1 MLWRIRKF
9 NLKYDTLKSSVS
21 FFLFLI
27 MTKDLMSDKS
37 QHSKVSEN
45 VTIEAIAQKDILN
58 QSKNVAVKILMLRY
72 SLVFILVGLATGLG
86 GGSFVILRY
95 KELSTFRAEFNSAAI
110 QTKRSMTDHILKT
123 YVAAAVIDAVYT
135 GQLNTTEG
143 TVLPYY
149 TMPGFDN
156 IVSGINQ
163 LSKSRITSLSPVVK
177 NTSRLQW
184 EKYAKENVGALQ
196 GPASLRISVN
206 GSWIVADGIFTT
218 DTHGKQSR
226 SPNVVPESQYPNL
239 MFPIWQVS
247 PLKMNAVA
255 VMFDPHAKLG
265 TRMLAIDRALST
277 MQGASTDIV
286 QLVIDSGKYRPST
299 ILYFPVA
306 SSGSIPETIGLI
318 GMAFTWDEIFAHVLP
333 SYLNRLDCVVTTE
346 TTSFT
351 LALVNGAV
359 IIIGTGDLHDPKFD
373 EYATV
378 ISEGLSDSS
387 SSLAGYTIT
396 LYPTKD
402 LYGTYITSYPQN
414 VCIGAVTIIVFTAL
428 VFTLYVYLVTIRQA
442 QLEEVATR
450 SLVMNSSRDAVLQS
464 KKIYVRYISHEM
476 RTPLN
481 VAFLGLKLLI
491 KDLSEGI

>member
-1 MLWRIRKF
+1 
-9 NLKYDTLKSSVS
+9 
-21 FFLFLI
+21 
-27 MTKDLMSDKS
+27 MTPKDLISDKS
-37 QHSKVSEN
+37 QHSKVSDN
-45 VTIEAIAQKDILN
+45 VAVEATAQKDILD

-95 KELSTFRAEFNSAAI
+95 KEQSTFRAEFNSAAI
-110 QTKRSMTDHILKT
+110 QTKRSMTDHLLKT
-123 YVAAAVIDAVYT
+123 YVAADLIDAVYT
-135 GQLNTTEG
+135 GQLNTTAG
-143 TVLPYY
+143 IVLPYY

-177 NTSRLQW
+177 NTSRLEW
-184 EKYAKENVGALQ
+184 EQFAKDNVGSLH
-196 GPASLRISVN
+196 GPASLRISTN
-206 GSWIVADGIFTT
+206 GSWIVSDGIFST
-218 DTHGKQSR
+218 DSLGRQSTSR
-226 SPNVVPESQYPNL
+226 NFVPESMYPDL
-239 MFPIWQVS
+239 MFPIWQVA
-247 PLKMNAVA
+247 PLQMNAVA
-255 VMFDPHAKLG
+255 VMFDPHAKQG
-265 TRMLAIDRALST
+265 TRMFAIDRAIST

-286 QLVIDSGKYRPST
+286 QLVIDSSKYRPST
-299 ILYFPVA
+299 ILYFPVVIP
-306 SSGSIPETIGLI
+306 GSIPKTIGLI
-318 GMAFTWDEIFAHVLP
+318 GMAFTWDEIFSHILP
-333 SYLNRLDCVVTTE
+333 SYLNRVDCVVSTV

-359 IIIGTGDLHDPKFD
+359 TIIGRGDLHDRNFD

-387 SSLAGYTIT
+387 TSLAGYTIT
-396 LYPTKD
+396 LYPTTD
-402 LYGTYITSYPQN
+402 LYSTYITTNPQN

-442 QLEEVATR
+442 QLEEVARR
-450 SLVMNSSRDAVLQS
+450 SLVMNTSRDAVLQS

-491 KDLSEGI
+491 KDLSEGT